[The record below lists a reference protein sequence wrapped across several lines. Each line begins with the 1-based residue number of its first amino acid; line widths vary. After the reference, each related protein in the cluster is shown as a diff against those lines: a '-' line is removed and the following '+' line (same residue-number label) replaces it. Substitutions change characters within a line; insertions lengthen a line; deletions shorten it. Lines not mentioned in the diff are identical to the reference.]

1 LRLKKDTEK
10 YKNVQNSI
18 TNSMR
23 NEILLS
29 ILMIASAVTLTWK
42 WLSLYNKMDS
52 VIILSAF
59 VLTLSLS
66 LLIISVEYRMQKM
79 KEEFESV
86 KRVIALNSAD
96 LEGRIEGKLR
106 AYIEPI
112 EKHLER
118 IDRKLYR

>member
-1 LRLKKDTEK
+1 
-10 YKNVQNSI
+10 
-18 TNSMR
+18 MR

-29 ILMIASAVTLTWK
+29 ILMVASAVILTWK
-42 WLSLYNKMDS
+42 WLSLYDKVDS

-86 KRVIALNSAD
+86 KRAIALNSAD
-96 LEGRIEGKLR
+96 LEERIEGKLR